1 MGTPPFMQFRSRLVA
16 KEPML
21 GTFIKSPVTHGIE
34 ILGSVG
40 FDFVVVD
47 QEHAAF
53 DRVTI
58 DALILAGR
66 AAGIAVLVRV
76 PGGEARDILPVLD
89 CGAQGVLVPH
99 VGTPALASGIVAE
112 ARYQGGRRGFTN
124 SSRAGGYGTLGFQ
137 AHVAAGDAHAAVVAM
152 IEDLCALEVLDD
164 IAAVQGLDAFFI
176 GRGDLSIA
184 LGADSPGAPDV
195 VNATERIAA
204 AARRAGKA
212 ICAHVDRAD
221 SPDVAWLRGLGVTA
235 FIVSSEQGLMRRAAT
250 QTLLQ
255 FREANKAPSR

>member
-1 MGTPPFMQFRSRLVA
+1 
-16 KEPML
+16 
-21 GTFIKSPVTHGIE
+21 
-34 ILGSVG
+34 
-40 FDFVVVD
+40 
-47 QEHAAF
+47 
-53 DRVTI
+53 
-58 DALILAGR
+58 
-66 AAGIAVLVRV
+66 
-76 PGGEARDILPVLD
+76 
-89 CGAQGVLVPH
+89 
-99 VGTPALASGIVAE
+99 
-112 ARYQGGRRGFTN
+112 
-124 SSRAGGYGTLGFQ
+124 
-137 AHVAAGDAHAAVVAM
+137 M

-184 LGADSPGAPDV
+184 LGADSPGAPAV